1 MVVFKLTPYLLQILQ
16 FTSNGAVNT
25 LALSMVY
32 RSSKQCIKNMKA
44 EEGDSLGI
52 FFCTSF
58 SSCDI
63 QENAHF
69 MKAF

>member
-25 LALSMVY
+25 SALSMAY
-32 RSSKQCIKNMKA
+32 GSSKQCIKNMKA

-52 FFCTSF
+52 FFFAQVFLPVIYRKT
-58 SSCDI
+58 
-63 QENAHF
+63 HTL
-69 MKAF
+69 